1 MSIPIENAI
10 IYVEPIYIQASGG
23 DNNLPE
29 LKKVVVCYQNEIVMA
44 DSLELALAQVFD
56 IQEILDDNAV
66 PQSTGGSTSTN
77 AELVVKANSLFKEAQ
92 EAQKAGNWAGYGQK
106 INELEQ
112 VLAQLT
118 QLSGVTQ

>member
-10 IYVEPIYIQASGG
+10 IYVEPIYIQAVGG
-23 DNNLPE
+23 ENNLPE

-56 IQEILDDNAV
+56 IQELLSNSSPV
-66 PQSTGGSTSTN
+66 QSAGSTSTT
-77 AELVVKANSLFKEAQ
+77 AELVVKANALFKEAQ

-106 INELEQ
+106 ISELEQ
-112 VLAQLT
+112 VLAQLQ